1 MYYTAH
7 VRPKETRVFSPDP
20 LAAALAPITTLVT
33 DWALW
38 MIPLVLLLVALRSL
52 LLPKLRGVLG
62 ERRVGA
68 VLERIGTECL
78 HDVIFP
84 DGRGGLTQV
93 DHVVLTGAGL
103 LVVETKNYRG
113 SILGQEG
120 EAHWTQR
127 LGRQSFRFQ
136 NPVRQ
141 NSLHTQVVKAL
152 VPGVPV
158 LGWVVFTDSAR
169 FPKGK
174 PEGVSSLRDLRRE
187 LRDKLGD
194 APPSAALRAAWERL
208 KGRADQ
214 RTEARKAH
222 LDAIRERRGPDR
234 GRRAAWVML
243 LLSALSLAALG
254 LRPSNRV
261 GPLVQA
267 PPTVV
272 ANAPAVLVPHP
283 AVVAHPPRQVAP
295 VAPTSAPPL
304 LEWANRRSG
313 ELKADRRDCNA
324 AIAAVLAD
332 NSEQHRRRRDRAC
345 GKPTREPSSRA
356 P

>member
-1 MYYTAH
+1 MS
-7 VRPKETRVFSPDP
+7 SPDP
-20 LAAALAPITTLVT
+20 LAAALAPITTLFT

-52 LLPKLRGVLG
+52 LLPKLRGILG

-103 LVVETKNYRG
+103 VVVETKNYRG
-113 SILGQEG
+113 SIFGQER
-120 EAHWTQR
+120 EAQWTQR

-141 NSLHTQVVKAL
+141 NYLHTQAVKAL

-158 LGWVVFTDSAR
+158 LGWVVFTDRAR

-174 PEGVSSLRDLRRE
+174 PDGVSSLRDLRRE

-194 APPSAALRAAWERL
+194 SPPSAALRAAWERL

-214 RTEARKAH
+214 RKEARKAH
-222 LDAIRERRGPDR
+222 LDAIHERRGPDR
-234 GRRAAWVML
+234 GKRAAWVML
-243 LLSALSLAALG
+243 LLSALSLAVLA
-254 LRPSNRV
+254 LRPSSRAT
-261 GPLVQA
+261 PLIKM
-267 PPTVV
+267 PPAVV
-272 ANAPAVLVPHP
+272 ANAPAVTLPHP
-283 AVVAHPPRQVAP
+283 VVSGHPPRQVAP
-295 VAPTSAPPL
+295 VPQPSTPAPLALSSQP
-304 LEWANRRSG
+304 RV
-313 ELKADRRDCNA
+313 DRVDCNS
-324 AIAAVLAD
+324 AIAAVLVD
-332 NSEQHRRRRDRAC
+332 NSAENRGRRDRAC
-345 GKPTREPSSRA
+345 GKPTPKPTSTT